1 MRRSRTIWT
10 TVWHRRYVNQNCDV
24 HSYRADYATYMYKQ
38 YARPVE
44 ELNFKHKIRC
54 ADGKYKSELYI
65 CRGDERGKRLDRQ
78 AIGVISVAL
87 GHKREDTA
95 IANYIQD
102 I

>member
-1 MRRSRTIWT
+1 MVNTIPGKK
-10 TVWHRRYVNQNCDV
+10 VWEHIPTNADI